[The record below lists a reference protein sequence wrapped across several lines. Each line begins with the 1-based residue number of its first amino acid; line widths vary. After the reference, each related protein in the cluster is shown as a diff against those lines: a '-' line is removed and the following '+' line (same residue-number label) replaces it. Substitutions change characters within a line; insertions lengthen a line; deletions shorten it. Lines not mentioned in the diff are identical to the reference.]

1 VAFSCQKGEKMQIEK
16 IKIGEL
22 KAATYNP
29 RKDLKPGD
37 KEFEKLKRS
46 IEEFGYVEP
55 IIWNKRTG
63 NVVGGHQRL
72 KVLSQLGYTEVEC
85 VVLDV
90 DASKEKALN
99 IALNKISGE
108 WDMPLLT
115 ELLRD
120 LDSSGFEVSLT
131 GFEISELDSLFKET
145 LSEKVKED
153 DFDLDKEI
161 EKIKIPITKRGDVWV
176 LGGKHRIMCGDS
188 TSLEDVKVL
197 MDGNK
202 AKFMFTDPPWNVDY
216 GGAAHPSWKQRS
228 ILNDKM
234 TSEQFAEFLTKAF
247 SCAKE
252 VMETGGMTYVV
263 MSGQEWGNI
272 MRVMEA
278 LSFHWSSTIIW
289 KKDTLVLS
297 RKDYHT
303 QFEPIWYGWID
314 GTRLCPLTDRK
325 QSDVWDIARPKR
337 SELHPTTKPVE
348 LVARA
353 ILNSSHKGEL
363 CIDLFGGS
371 GTTLIASEQTER
383 LCYMME
389 LDEKYADVIVKRY
402 LDNNPNME
410 AYVVRNG
417 VKLAFDELKAV
428 DKEE

>member
-1 VAFSCQKGEKMQIEK
+1 
-16 IKIGEL
+16 
-22 KAATYNP
+22 
-29 RKDLKPGD
+29 
-37 KEFEKLKRS
+37 
-46 IEEFGYVEP
+46 
-55 IIWNKRTG
+55 
-63 NVVGGHQRL
+63 
-72 KVLSQLGYTEVEC
+72 
-85 VVLDV
+85 
-90 DASKEKALN
+90 
-99 IALNKISGE
+99 
-108 WDMPLLT
+108 
-115 ELLRD
+115 
-120 LDSSGFEVSLT
+120 
-131 GFEISELDSLFKET
+131 
-145 LSEKVKED
+145 
-153 DFDLDKEI
+153 
-161 EKIKIPITKRGDVWV
+161 
-176 LGGKHRIMCGDS
+176 
-188 TSLEDVKVL
+188 

-252 VMETGGMTYVV
+252 AMEVGGMTYVV

-278 LSFHWSSTIIW
+278 LGFHWSSTIIW

-402 LDNNPNME
+402 IDNGRGTE
-410 AYVVRNG
+410 YSLLHS
-417 VKLAFDELKAV
+417 KLFRLFACGKHCEDNHCSAGRYLICSV
-428 DKEE
+428 LQ